1 MADSIQV
8 DLAELGRLAKAAGAD
23 FGSLAA
29 TVRQFGRSSYLPTMN
44 ANLKQA
50 RRLLKESAGNIDI
63 VRTALK
69 GAGVSTRDT
78 TMLIQQ
84 LNRELN
90 KGRQL
95 AMGFGGAW
103 KQAVYQAFGPTAGK
117 AVDGVVGKLKSFGGG
132 IVGAALHKTVE
143 LGEGLLHKVIE
154 LGGEAEA
161 SQKGLSY
168 ILSGGAE
175 EGSAMH
181 AKGEAI
187 SKNMMAE
194 FLALAKKTP
203 IADRDIVSA
212 GKDFAT
218 ALSGSGRSMEEVQR
232 ISLQL
237 VKVMADQQSKFL
249 EDSAVRRNFV
259 NSVTRGLGKTT
270 ASLQDL
276 NSLRVAKFNI
286 GAILEKLPEQ
296 KGMAEIM
303 AKVKKGKFKVT
314 AEDLAAARENVG
326 EGEISGKELENMAKM
341 QKLISMAKQA
351 GTPIAYSTLFNAA
364 QASIYKGK
372 DVGEAA
378 GGLAAYKSAS
388 TLIGAVN
395 NASNAFDNLL
405 LGMDIA
411 GSKGGKELRDFLN
424 RFNDVIGHSKV
435 LEETIMSLVNAVFGP
450 LEKITKEDIE
460 GAIRKVGKLGE
471 KVVVVIK
478 QAWLWFDE
486 LIHAKPGEFMKNVG
500 AMLEQI
506 GTYLG
511 KGILKGVVGGSAQ
524 LIGAIP
530 WRKLWEDTGGRVS
543 GAIADFIS
551 PNRADEAATDEAA
564 NMQAGNGTVGDDI
577 PKMAKGGIVDR
588 PTLALIGEGG
598 EREYVIPESKMGGM
612 RGGGAQLIV
621 QGPLFTVQGDVK
633 DPDALGVAIRPIVAE
648 EFANVWHRF
657 AAEAS

>member
-44 ANLKQA
+44 ADLKQA

-411 GSKGGKELRDFLN
+411 GSKGGKALRDFLN
-424 RFNDVIGHSKV
+424 QFNEVIGHSTV
-435 LEETIMSLVNAVFGP
+435 LQDSIRGLINAVFEP
-450 LEKITKEDIE
+450 LSKITKEDIE
-460 GAIRKVGKLGE
+460 GIIRKIGKLGE
-471 KVVVVIK
+471 IVIDVIK
-478 QAWLWFDE
+478 QAWGWFDK
-486 LIHAKPGEFMKNVG
+486 LIHAEPGAFLASIKSV
-500 AMLEQI
+500 LVDV

-511 KGILKGVVGGSAQ
+511 QGILKGVVGGGVTAVAESTGTSRYSSIAQGSSAR
-524 LIGAIP
+524 A
-530 WRKLWEDTGGRVS
+530 WRNLWEDTGGRVS

-551 PNRADEAATDEAA
+551 P
-564 NMQAGNGTVGDDI
+564 NGTVGDDI

>member
-44 ANLKQA
+44 ADLKQA
-50 RRLLKESAGNIDI
+50 RKLLKESAGNVDI

-78 TMLIQQ
+78 TILIQQ

-90 KGRQL
+90 KGHQL

-103 KQAVYQAFGPTAGK
+103 KQAIYQAFGPTAGK
-117 AVDGVVGKLKSFGGG
+117 AVDNVMGKLKSFGGG

-175 EGSAMH
+175 EGTAMH

-249 EDSAVRRNFV
+249 EDSAVRRNFI

-286 GAILEKLPEQ
+286 GAILEHLPEQ

-303 AKVKKGKFKVT
+303 AKVKGGKFKVT

-364 QASIYKGK
+364 QASVYKGK
-372 DVGEAA
+372 DVGAAA
-378 GGLAAYKSAS
+378 GGLAEMKSAT

-411 GSKGGKELRDFLN
+411 GSKGGKSLRDFLN
-424 RFNDVIGHSKV
+424 RINEVVGHSEV
-435 LEETIMSLVNAVFGP
+435 LKDTMSRLIDAVFAP
-450 LEKITKEDIE
+450 MARLTKEDIE
-460 GAIRKVGKLGE
+460 GVIRKIGKLGE
-471 KVVVVIK
+471 VVADAIK
-478 QAWLWFDE
+478 QAWTWFDK
-486 LIHAKPGEFMKNVG
+486 LIHAEPGAFLASVKSV
-500 AMLEQI
+500 LVDV

-511 KGILKGVVGGSAQ
+511 QGILKGVVGGSVTAVAESTGTGRYSSTAQ
-524 LIGAIP
+524 GSSARA
-530 WRKLWEDTGGRVS
+530 WRNLWEDTGGRVS
-543 GAIADFIS
+543 GFVADLVS
-551 PNRADEAATDEAA
+551 PNSDE
-564 NMQAGNGTVGDDI
+564 I
-577 PKMAKGGIVDR
+577 PKMAEGGIVDR

-612 RGGGAQLIV
+612 RGGGGAQLIV

-657 AAEAS
+657 AAESS

>member
-29 TVRQFGRSSYLPTMN
+29 TVRQFGRRSYLPTMN
-44 ANLKQA
+44 ADLKQA

-411 GSKGGKELRDFLN
+411 GSKGGKSLRDFLN
-424 RFNDVIGHSKV
+424 QFNEVIGHSTV
-435 LEETIMSLVNAVFGP
+435 LQDSIRGLINAVFEP
-450 LEKITKEDIE
+450 LSKITKEDIE
-460 GAIRKVGKLGE
+460 GIIRKIGKLGE
-471 KVVVVIK
+471 IVIDVIK
-478 QAWLWFDE
+478 QAWGWFDK
-486 LIHAKPGEFMKNVG
+486 LIHAKPGAFLASIRSV
-500 AMLEQI
+500 LVDV

-511 KGILKGVVGGSAQ
+511 QGILKGVVGGVTAVVESTGTSRYSSIAQGSSAR
-524 LIGAIP
+524 A
-530 WRKLWEDTGGRVS
+530 WRNLWEDTGGRVS

-551 PNRADEAATDEAA
+551 P
-564 NMQAGNGTVGDDI
+564 NGTVGDDI

>member
-1 MADSIQV
+1 
-8 DLAELGRLAKAAGAD
+8 LWWR
-23 FGSLAA
+23 
-29 TVRQFGRSSYLPTMN
+29 
-44 ANLKQA
+44 
-50 RRLLKESAGNIDI
+50 
-63 VRTALK
+63 
-69 GAGVSTRDT
+69 
-78 TMLIQQ
+78 
-84 LNRELN
+84 
-90 KGRQL
+90 
-95 AMGFGGAW
+95 
-103 KQAVYQAFGPTAGK
+103 
-117 AVDGVVGKLKSFGGG
+117 
-132 IVGAALHKTVE
+132 
-143 LGEGLLHKVIE
+143 
-154 LGGEAEA
+154 
-161 SQKGLSY
+161 
-168 ILSGGAE
+168 
-175 EGSAMH
+175 
-181 AKGEAI
+181 
-187 SKNMMAE
+187 E

-411 GSKGGKELRDFLN
+411 GSKGGKALRDFLN
-424 RFNDVIGHSKV
+424 QFNEVIGHSTV
-435 LEETIMSLVNAVFGP
+435 LQDSIRGLINAVFEP
-450 LEKITKEDIE
+450 LSKITKEDIE
-460 GAIRKVGKLGE
+460 GIIRKIGKLGE
-471 KVVVVIK
+471 IVIDVIK
-478 QAWLWFDE
+478 QAWTWFDK
-486 LIHAKPGEFMKNVG
+486 LIHAEPGAFLASIRSV
-500 AMLEQI
+500 LVDV

-511 KGILKGVVGGSAQ
+511 QGILKGVVGGGVTAVAELTGTTLFGLSSIAQGSSAR
-524 LIGAIP
+524 A
-530 WRKLWEDTGGRVS
+530 WRNLWEDTGGRVS

-551 PNRADEAATDEAA
+551 P
-564 NMQAGNGTVGDDI
+564 NGTVGDDI